1 MFRFFGVAMYLKII
15 RSGSSESVNNQ
26 GELIGPQSDL
36 KWPARP
42 LYLHFPLF
50 YSICTIYIFN
60 EVQFT
65 FPLNSIIISNLLLF
79 KIFQEYFM
87 EELCYISK
95 RFLCPDGTFVLQRD
109 IEYWKSLTTSKGA
122 GTYQDSKA
130 FQINPHIFMWKYL

>member
-1 MFRFFGVAMYLKII
+1 MALSPTL
-15 RSGSSESVNNQ
+15 SGQRGHS
-26 GELIGPQSDL
+26 
-36 KWPARP
+36 
-42 LYLHFPLF
+42 
-50 YSICTIYIFN
+50 IYIFPCFT
-60 EVQFT
+60 VFARFT
-65 FPLNSIIISNLLLF
+65 FSTKYNLHFHQIQSSFSNLLFF

-130 FQINPHIFMWKYL
+130 FQINPHYFYVEVFVN